1 MIDTPLIDEKRQQK
15 AREYARL
22 RLRLSLLDMALA
34 AIGVIVILASGLGIW
49 WAHVLHPLSW
59 QPAAGWFPLQILVY
73 FLVLMLGYQLLTA
86 PLSYYSSYV
95 LPHRYGLAT
104 QSLRGWLTDLFKGL
118 VLGLVFECAAVEL
131 VYLLLA
137 TQPDTWWLWVG
148 LIMLLFSVV
157 MANLAPVL
165 ILPLFYKFT
174 PLPEGELT
182 QRLLALAAR
191 AHTRVRGVFTMK
203 MSDKTTAANAAL
215 MGLGNTRR
223 IVVGDTML
231 DRYTPDEI
239 EVVLAH
245 ELGHHVHADIWK
257 LILSQSILTLGGLY
271 LVNLALHW
279 SVQTARIYPSMASA
293 ATIPFILLLT
303 AIFGLIVMPL
313 SNGYSRVVE
322 YQADEYA
329 LQTTHMVEAFKSTM
343 TKLADQNL
351 AEIEPPALVEL
362 LFHNHPSIHKR
373 LLHADEFAARLAS
386 HKTRND
392 NLQDRPPTPTDNL
405 QGHPPARRGDLQ
417 GHPPARRGDLQGRPS
432 GESAA
437 SRQSPY
443 AFNADI
449 NAESFSP
456 ASSTDPSGIPSSGSS
471 TPEAAH

>member
-1 MIDTPLIDEKRQQK
+1 MEIDEKRQEK
-15 AREYARL
+15 AREYARI
-22 RLRLSLLDMALA
+22 RLRLSLVDMALA
-34 AIGVIVILASGLGIW
+34 AVGVIVILVSGLDIW
-49 WAHVLHPLSW
+49 FANVLRPLSW
-59 QPAAGWFPLQILVY
+59 QPVGGWFPLQILVY
-73 FLVLMLGYQLLTA
+73 FLVLILGYQFITA
-86 PLSYYSSYV
+86 PLGYYSGYL
-95 LPHRYGLAT
+95 LPHRYGLSR
-104 QSLRGWLTDLFKGL
+104 QSLQAWLADLFKGL
-118 VLGLVFECAAVEL
+118 ALGLVFECVAIEL

-148 LIMLLFSVV
+148 LVMLLFSVV

-165 ILPLFYKFT
+165 IMPLFYKFT
-174 PLPEGELT
+174 PLPEGELK

-257 LILSQSILTLGGLY
+257 LIISQSILTLGGLY

-279 SVQTARIYPSMASA
+279 SVQTAHIYASMASP
-293 ATIPFILLLT
+293 ATIPFVLLLT
-303 AIFGLIVMPL
+303 AIFGLIIMPL
-313 SNGYSRVVE
+313 SNSYSRLVE

-351 AEIEPPALVEL
+351 SEIEPPAIVEL
-362 LFHNHPSIHKR
+362 LFHNHPSVRKR
-373 LLHADEFAARLAS
+373 LQHAGEFAAHHS
-386 HKTRND
+386 FK
-392 NLQDRPPTPTDNL
+392 
-405 QGHPPARRGDLQ
+405 
-417 GHPPARRGDLQGRPS
+417 
-432 GESAA
+432 
-437 SRQSPY
+437 
-443 AFNADI
+443 ADMS
-449 NAESFSP
+449 AESFSP
-456 ASSTDPSGIPSSGSS
+456 ASSTEPSGMPSSGSS